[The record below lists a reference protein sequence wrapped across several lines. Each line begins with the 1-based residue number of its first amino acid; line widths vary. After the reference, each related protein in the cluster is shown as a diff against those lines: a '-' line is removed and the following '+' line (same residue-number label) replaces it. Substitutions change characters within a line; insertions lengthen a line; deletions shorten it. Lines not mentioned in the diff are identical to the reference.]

1 MHTIKTPHLGKNVYI
16 APGAIVRGDV
26 TIGDGSSIW
35 FHSVARAESSSIVI
49 GNKTN
54 IQDNCVLHVDHGAD
68 LRIGNQVTIGHG
80 AIIHG
85 CTVKD
90 HTLIGMGAIVM
101 NHAVIGE
108 NCIVGAGTLITQNT
122 VIPDNS
128 LVLGNPGKIIR
139 SVTDAEKDNIRQN
152 ADYYME
158 EAACYA
164 EQS

>member
-1 MHTIKTPHLGKNVYI
+1 MHTIKTPHLGKNVYT
-16 APGAIVRGDV
+16 APGAVARGDV
-26 TIGDGSSIW
+26 TIGDNSSVW
-35 FHSVARAESSSIVI
+35 FNAVVRAEAGSAVI
-49 GNKTN
+49 GEKTN

-68 LRIGNQVTIGHG
+68 IRIGSQVTIGHG
-80 AIIHG
+80 TIIHG

-90 HTLIGMGAIVM
+90 NTLIGMGTIIM

-108 NCIVGAGTLITQNT
+108 NCIIGAGTLITQNT

-139 SVTDAEKDNIRQN
+139 TVTEAEKENIRRN

-158 EAACYA
+158 EARAYA
-164 EQS
+164 GQP

>member
-26 TIGDGSSIW
+26 TIGDDSSVW
-35 FHSVARAESSSIVI
+35 FNAVVRAEAGSAMI

-54 IQDNCVLHVDHGAD
+54 IQDNCVLHVDQGAD
-68 LRIGNQVTIGHG
+68 IQIGNQVTIGHG

-85 CTVKD
+85 CTVKNN
-90 HTLIGMGAIVM
+90 TLIGMGAIIM

-108 NCIVGAGTLITQNT
+108 NCIIGAGALITQNT
-122 VIPDNS
+122 VIPDHS
-128 LVLGNPGKIIR
+128 LVLGNPGKVIR
-139 SVTDAEKDNIRQN
+139 PVTDTEKENIKRN
-152 ADYYME
+152 ADYYVE
-158 EAACYA
+158 EAAAYA